1 MKRSGKLL
9 LIAMVLMSLTSC
21 AENIQ
26 AAECILEDKDGFW
39 NGLIHG
45 VISPFAFILS
55 LFDDEVTIY
64 SICNNGGW
72 YNFGFLLGVSVIFG
86 AGGRGS
92 K

>member
-1 MKRSGKLL
+1 MKQLGKLL
-9 LIAMVLMSLTSC
+9 IFAAMLVTLASC

-26 AAECILEDKDGFW
+26 AAECILEEKDGFW

-45 VISPFAFILS
+45 FISPFTFIVS